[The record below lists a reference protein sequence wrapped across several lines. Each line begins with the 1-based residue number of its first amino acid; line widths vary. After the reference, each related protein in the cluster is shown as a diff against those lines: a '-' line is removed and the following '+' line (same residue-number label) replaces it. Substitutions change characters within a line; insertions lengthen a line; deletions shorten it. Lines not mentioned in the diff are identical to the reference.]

1 MSDRIRRPKRLI
13 SGTGHQNRSGG
24 LPSALPLALS
34 PSSSSLAQAL
44 LPRKTTHPSIYRK
57 RITQLTGSPKVG
69 DWVAVSHGETESG
82 QPELFA
88 YGLYNPKSEIAIRL
102 VHWSDVPPG
111 DNSWDQMID
120 RALSLRTGA
129 LELDQTT
136 NCYRIIHAEAD
147 GFPGLAVDRFDN
159 CLSAEVFSAAMSPRV
174 EEILHRI
181 AGRMGTEHW
190 LISPSPHLL
199 SQEGYELRSRSTSNL
214 PEHVVV
220 NENGTRYR
228 VHFSSGHKT
237 GFFCD
242 QRENRYRLSEWSRDR
257 TVLDLC
263 CYTGG
268 FSVMAAHR
276 GRAKEVI
283 GVDLDAEP
291 LEIARQ
297 NAAMNQVRVKFTQA
311 DAFAYMRDMLR
322 SKRQFD
328 IVVLDPPK
336 LIRNRSEIE
345 EGTRKHFDLNRLAMQ
360 LVAPGG
366 LMLTCSCAGLLP
378 ETEFIRLVR
387 AAARS
392 AFLPTEYN
400 PNPIPR
406 NMQILSKAG
415 AAACHPVSANCPE
428 TEYFKSLWLRL

>member
-1 MSDRIRRPKRLI
+1 MPARNRRHQRWEA
-13 SGTGHQNRSGG
+13 GRQNRSGG
-24 LPSALPLALS
+24 LPVTLPLAVS
-34 PSSSSLAQAL
+34 PSGAVAQAL
-44 LPRKTTHPSIYRK
+44 LQRKTTHPAVYRK
-57 RITQLTGSPKVG
+57 RIVQLSGNPKVG
-69 DWVAVSHGETESG
+69 DWVAVSHGDTESG
-82 QPELFA
+82 KPELFA
-88 YGLYNPKSEIAIRL
+88 YGLYNPKSEVAIRL
-102 VHWSDVPPG
+102 VHWSDNPPN
-111 DNSWDQMID
+111 DTSWDLLIE
-120 RALSLRTGA
+120 RAVSLRRESLG
-129 LELDQTT
+129 LDAVS
-136 NCYRIIHAEAD
+136 NCYRVIHAEAD
-147 GFPGLAVDRFDN
+147 GFPGLAVDRFDH
-159 CLSAEVFSAAMSPRV
+159 CLSAEIFSAAMSPRV
-174 EEILHRI
+174 EEILGRI
-181 AGRMGTEHW
+181 AAKMGTEHW

-199 SQEGYELRSRSTSNL
+199 SQEGFELPSRSSPNL
-214 PEHVVV
+214 PEQVVV
-220 NENGTRYR
+220 AENGTRYR
-228 VHFSSGHKT
+228 VHFGSGHKT

-242 QRENRYRLSEWSRDR
+242 QRENRYRLSQLCRDR

-268 FSVMAAHR
+268 FSIMAAHR
-276 GRAKEVI
+276 GQAKEVTGI
-283 GVDLDAEP
+283 DLDAAP

-297 NAAMNQVRVKFTQA
+297 NAALNQVRVKFTQA

-322 SKRQFD
+322 SGRQFD

-336 LIRNRSEIE
+336 LIRNRSEVE

-392 AFLPTEYN
+392 ASCPSEFN
-400 PNPIPR
+400 PNPTPR
-406 NMQILSKAG
+406 NMQILAKAG